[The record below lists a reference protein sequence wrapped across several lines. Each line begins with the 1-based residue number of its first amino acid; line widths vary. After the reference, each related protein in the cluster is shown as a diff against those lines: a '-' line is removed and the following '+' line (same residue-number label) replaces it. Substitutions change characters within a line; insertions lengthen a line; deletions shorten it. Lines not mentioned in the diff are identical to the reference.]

1 MDGRL
6 HARASSLGFGR
17 LVEGL
22 LACATVPDR
31 GAVMQ
36 AETAAPV
43 VAWPTEAPGT
53 PAGVFGLAMM
63 TDLPPPTLG

>member
-22 LACATVPDR
+22 LACATVPDE
-31 GAVMQ
+31 GAVAQ
-36 AETAAPV
+36 AEASAV
-43 VAWPTEAPGT
+43 VIASPAEAPSI
-53 PAGVFGLAMM
+53 PAGVFGLATM